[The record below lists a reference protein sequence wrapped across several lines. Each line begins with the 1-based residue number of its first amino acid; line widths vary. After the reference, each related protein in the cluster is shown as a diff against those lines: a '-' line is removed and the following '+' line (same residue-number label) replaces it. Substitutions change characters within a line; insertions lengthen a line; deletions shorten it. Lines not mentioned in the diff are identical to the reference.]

1 LALSS
6 KWLKKLAK
14 PKYAVLLVN
23 LGTPDSTA
31 VPDVRRYLREFL
43 LDGRVIDISALGR
56 WMLVNLIIA
65 PFRAPRSARVYR
77 KLWQERGSPLLFYG
91 IDVRDRLREALGE
104 EYAVEL
110 GMRYQNP
117 SLEGALQALLEHNP
131 ERLVVVPLFPQ
142 YASATT
148 GSVHQK
154 VMDLLSGRQVIPET
168 VFISRFAEDDAFI
181 AAFASLGRKYLD
193 RESYDHVLFSYHGIP
208 ERQIRKASHKGYCQ
222 LSDKCCATYNPM
234 NRYCYR
240 AQCFQTSRRL
250 AEALGLTA
258 EQYTVVFQSRLGRD
272 PWIQPYAEDVIRS
285 LPDRGKKRVL
295 AFSPS
300 FIADCLETTV
310 EVGEEFEEFF
320 HEAGGEHWQLVE
332 SLNDSPEWI
341 GCLKEIVRR
350 NI

>member
-1 LALSS
+1 M
-6 KWLKKLAK
+6 AK

-31 VPDVRRYLREFL
+31 VRDVRRYLREFL
-43 LDGRVIDISALGR
+43 LDPRVIDISALAR
-56 WMLVNLIIA
+56 WLLVNLIIA
-65 PFRAPRSARVYR
+65 PFRAPRSAKVYR

-91 IDVRDRLREALGE
+91 IDVRDMLRKALGD
-104 EYAVEL
+104 EYAVEF

-117 SLEGALQALLEHNP
+117 GLKEAMESLLDHNP
-131 ERLVVVPLFPQ
+131 ERLIVLPLFPQ

-154 VMDLLSGRQVIPET
+154 VMELLAGCQVIPET
-168 VFISRFAEDDAFI
+168 IFISRFAENDAFI
-181 AAFASLGRKYLD
+181 KAFAALGRKYLE
-193 RESYDHVLFSYHGIP
+193 REPFDHVLFSYHGIP

-222 LSDKCCATYNPM
+222 LSDKCCSTYGSM

-250 AEALGLTA
+250 ASELGLA
-258 EQYTVVFQSRLGRD
+258 VEQYTVVFQSRLGRD
-272 PWIQPYAEDVIRS
+272 PWIQPYAEEVIRS
-285 LPDRGKKRVL
+285 LPALGKKRVL

-300 FIADCLETTV
+300 FISDCLETTV

-332 SLNDSPEWI
+332 SLNDSPQWI
-341 GCLKEIVRR
+341 DTLKEIVKR